1 MTNRS
6 IKGDD
11 FYGKF
16 DYIIKC
22 CFTTIFLNSTNGTCS
37 SFRRWVFEPNQK
49 TNNVKNMVEDGHFVS
64 SIFMQEVVAC

>member
-1 MTNRS
+1 MLISS
-6 IKGDD
+6 IPTLDSVPGSRLVTKED
-11 FYGKF
+11 F
-16 DYIIKC
+16 
-22 CFTTIFLNSTNGTCS
+22 LNGTCS